1 VLSVERRSARTRT
14 PTWARARARR
24 DRGSVLMLMP
34 AAVLIVMVLG
44 AITVDL
50 TAVRLGQ
57 RELVAAAGDA
67 ANDAVTV
74 GLDEADLRRG
84 AGYRID
90 PALAQ
95 QAVVESLAAKGLLDD
110 LAEPPTVVVTSAD
123 TVEVRLARRVPHIF
137 AKALPGAPHD
147 ELVRATVTARVE
159 QR

>member
-1 VLSVERRSARTRT
+1 VLS
-14 PTWARARARR
+14 RA

-34 AAVLIVMVLG
+34 AAILVVMVLG
-44 AITVDL
+44 AIAVDL

-74 GLDEADLRRG
+74 GLDEAALRRG

-90 PALAQ
+90 PGRAEDAVLA
-95 QAVVESLAAKGLLDD
+95 SLAAKGILDD
-110 LAEPPTVVVTSAD
+110 LDEPPTVIVLGPDS
-123 TVEVRLARRVPHIF
+123 VEVQLARRVPHIF
-137 AKALPGAPHD
+137 AKALPGAPDD
-147 ELVRATVTARVE
+147 ELVRATVTAQVE

>member
-1 VLSVERRSARTRT
+1 ML
-14 PTWARARARR
+14 RAGSE
-24 DRGSVLMLMP
+24 RGSVLMLMP

-44 AITVDL
+44 AIAVDL

-57 RELVAAAGDA
+57 RELIAAAGDA

-74 GLDEADLRRG
+74 GLDEGALRRG
-84 AGYRID
+84 EGYRID
-90 PALAQ
+90 ASRAEG
-95 QAVVESLAAKGLLDD
+95 AVLDALAAKGILAE
-110 LAEPPTVVVTSAD
+110 LAEPPTVIVSGAD

-147 ELVRATVTARVE
+147 ELVRATVTASVE